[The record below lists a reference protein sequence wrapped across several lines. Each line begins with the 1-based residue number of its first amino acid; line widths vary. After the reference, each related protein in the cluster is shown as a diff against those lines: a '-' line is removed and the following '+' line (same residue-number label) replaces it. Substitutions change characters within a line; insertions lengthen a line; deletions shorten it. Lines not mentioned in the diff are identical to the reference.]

1 MNQKAYYGAYGGQYV
16 AESLMNTLEE
26 LDKAFEEAIHD
37 PDFIKQYQYYL
48 KQYVG
53 RESPLYFAERLSA
66 KYGMKMYLKRE
77 DLNHTGAHKIN
88 NVIGQILL
96 AKRMGKKK
104 VIAETGAGQHG
115 VATATGAALFDM
127 ECTVYMGEED
137 IKRQALNVMR
147 MKMLGAKVVSVHSGS
162 NTLKD
167 ATSEA
172 IRTWAKTAEDTFY
185 VIGSAVGPYPYP
197 KMVKEFQSVI
207 SREAKKQILEAEGRL
222 PDVVIA
228 CVGGGSNS
236 IGMFAEFIDE
246 KDVRLIGVEAAG
258 KGIDSGEHASAM
270 AMGEPGVLHG
280 MRSYLLQDEDGN
292 VQLAHS
298 ISAGLD
304 YPGVGP
310 EHAYLKDSGRAEYE
324 AVTDVEAM
332 DALLELSRIEGII
345 PAIES
350 AHAVAYASK
359 YACKYACKY
368 ASKHASKYAQN
379 AKADAG
385 DEGENVRNHAEQSA
399 KAGVME
405 SDTVKPSEQIM
416 IICLSGRGDKD
427 VNTIADYL
435 DGKGYLN

>member
-1 MNQKAYYGAYGGQYV
+1 MDRKTYYGKFGGQFV
-16 AESLMNTLEE
+16 SESLMNTLEE
-26 LDKAFEEAIHD
+26 LDLAFEEAIKDEKFLGEYH
-37 PDFIKQYQYYL
+37 YYL

-53 RESPLYFAERLSA
+53 RETPLYFAERLSE
-66 KYGMKMYLKRE
+66 KHRTKIYLKRE

-96 AKRMGKKK
+96 AKRMGKTK

-137 IKRQALNVMR
+137 MKRQALNVMR
-147 MKMLGAKVVSVHSGS
+147 MEMLGAKVECVRSGS

-167 ATSEA
+167 ATNEA
-172 IRTWAKTAEDTFY
+172 IRVWAKTAEDTFY
-185 VIGSAVGPYPYP
+185 IIGSAVGPYPYP

-207 SREAKKQILEAEGRL
+207 SREAKRQFYEAEKRL
-222 PDVVIA
+222 PDAVIA

-236 IGMFAEFIDE
+236 IGMFADFIEE
-246 KDVRLIGVEAAG
+246 KGVELIGVEAAG
-258 KGIDSGEHASAM
+258 KGIKTGEHAAAM
-270 AMGEPGVLHG
+270 AQGIPGTLHG

-292 VQLAHS
+292 IKLAHS

-310 EHAYLKDSGRAEYE
+310 EHAYLKDTGRAEY
-324 AVTDVEAM
+324 VSITDTEAM
-332 DALLELSRIEGII
+332 DALMELCRLEGII

-350 AHAVAYASK
+350 AHAIAYAIK
-359 YACKYACKY
+359 K
-368 ASKHASKYAQN
+368 
-379 AKADAG
+379 AKTM
-385 DEGENVRNHAEQSA
+385 GEEEA
-399 KAGVME
+399 
-405 SDTVKPSEQIM
+405 M
-416 IICLSGRGDKD
+416 IVCLSGRGDKD

-435 DGKGYLN
+435 SGKGYLN

>member
-1 MNQKAYYGAYGGQYV
+1 MDKYYGAFGGQYV
-16 AESLMNTLEE
+16 SESLMNTLDE
-26 LDKAFEEAIHD
+26 LEKAFEEAILD
-37 PDFIKQYQYYL
+37 PSFIEEYHYYL
-48 KQYVG
+48 KEYVG
-53 RESPLYFAERLSA
+53 RETPLYLAERLTEN
-66 KYGMKMYLKRE
+66 YGPKIYLKRE

-127 ECTVYMGEED
+127 ECTVYMGAED
-137 IKRQALNVMR
+137 IQRQALNVMR
-147 MKMLGAKVVSVHSGS
+147 MEMLGAKVVSVTSGS

-167 ATSEA
+167 ATNEA

-185 VIGSAVGPYPYP
+185 VIGSAVGPHPYP
-197 KMVKEFQSVI
+197 RMVKEFQSVI
-207 SREAKKQILEAEGRL
+207 SREAKKQILEKEGRL
-222 PDVVIA
+222 PDTVIA

-236 IGMFAEFIDE
+236 IGMFADFMDE
-246 KDVRLIGVEAAG
+246 RDVELIGVEAAG
-258 KGIDSGEHASAM
+258 LGIETGKHASAM
-270 AMGEPGVLHG
+270 ALGQPGTLHG
-280 MRSYLLQDEDGN
+280 MKSYLLQDEDGN

-310 EHAYLKDSGRAEYE
+310 EHAYLKDSGRASY
-324 AVTDVEAM
+324 VSITDKEAM
-332 DALLELSRIEGII
+332 DALMELCRLEGII

-350 AHAVAYASK
+350 AHACAYAFQK
-359 YACKYACKY
+359 
-368 ASKHASKYAQN
+368 
-379 AKADAG
+379 AKTMGKD
-385 DEGENVRNHAEQSA
+385 Q
-399 KAGVME
+399 
-405 SDTVKPSEQIM
+405 TM

-435 DGKGYLN
+435 AGKGYLY